1 MNLMIYIA
9 ISAALTV
16 CNIAVL
22 AWVILRYIPRKQKS
36 FAERQE
42 AWGKIDDRVKEIIAD
57 TDTSV
62 QRCLVLK
69 LTNGGGEPLPG
80 KAYYVTAMVGE
91 VDSVHK
97 RRQIDY
103 KGIQVDED
111 YLSMVFEA
119 RKKGRVF
126 VLTETLRAGTMLKSF
141 YQEERVKFA
150 EIHYLCSTPDATYFI
165 SFASYD
171 ETHLQPSWGAI
182 LRCVS
187 EVRRTLKRAF
197 PNAK

>member
-9 ISAALTV
+9 ISATLTV
-16 CNIAVL
+16 CNIAAL
-22 AWVILRYIPRKQKS
+22 AWVILRYIPRKQKT

-42 AWGKIDDRVKEIIAD
+42 AWHAIETRVKQVIAES
-57 TDTSV
+57 TV

-69 LTNGGGEPLPG
+69 LTNGGGEPLLG
-80 KAYYVTAMVGE
+80 RTYYATAMVGE
-91 VDSVHK
+91 VDDHHK
-97 RRQIDY
+97 RRPVSY
-103 KGIQVDED
+103 NAIQVDD
-111 YLSMVFEA
+111 NYLNMVFET
-119 RKKGRVF
+119 RKRGRLF
-126 VLTETLRAGTMLKSF
+126 LLTETMETGSMLKSF
-141 YQEERVKFA
+141 YQEEGVKFA
-150 EIHYLCSTPDATYFI
+150 ETHYLCSTPEATYFM

-187 EVRRTLKRAF
+187 DVRRTLKRAF

>member
-9 ISAALTV
+9 ISATLTV

-22 AWVILRYIPRKQKS
+22 AWVILRYIPRKQKT

-42 AWGKIDDRVKEIIAD
+42 AWHAIEARVKQVIAES
-57 TDTSV
+57 TV

-80 KAYYVTAMVGE
+80 RTYYTTAMISE
-91 VDSVHK
+91 VDMMHHRK
-97 RRQIDY
+97 GIDY
-103 KGIQVDED
+103 KGVEVDGD
-111 YLSMVFEA
+111 YLYIVEET
-119 RKKGRVF
+119 RKKGRMF
-126 VLTETLRAGTMLKSF
+126 LITETMPAGSMLKSF
-141 YQEERVKFA
+141 YQDEGVKFA
-150 EIHYLCSTPDATYFI
+150 ETHYLCSTPEATYFM
-165 SFASYD
+165 SFATYD
-171 ETHLQPSWGAI
+171 EIHLQPSWGAI

-187 EVRRTLKRAF
+187 DVRRTLKRAF

>member
-1 MNLMIYIA
+1 MIYIA
-9 ISAALTV
+9 ISATLTV

-42 AWGKIDDRVKEIIAD
+42 AWHAIETRVKQVIAES
-57 TDTSV
+57 TV
-62 QRCLVLK
+62 ERCLVLK

-80 KAYYVTAMVGE
+80 RTYYATAMVGE
-91 VDSVHK
+91 VDDHPK
-97 RRQIDY
+97 RRPVSY
-103 KGIQVDED
+103 NAIQVDD
-111 YLSMVFEA
+111 NYLNMVFET
-119 RKKGRVF
+119 RKRGRLF
-126 VLTETLRAGTMLKSF
+126 LMTETMPTGSMLKSF
-141 YQEERVKFA
+141 YQEEGVKFA
-150 EIHYLCSTPDATYFI
+150 EAHYLCSTPDATYFM

-187 EVRRTLKRAF
+187 DVRRTLKRAF

>member
-1 MNLMIYIA
+1 MIYIA
-9 ISAALTV
+9 ISATLTV
-16 CNIAVL
+16 CNIAAL

-42 AWGKIDDRVKEIIAD
+42 AWHEIEARVKEVIKD
-57 TDTSV
+57 STV

-80 KAYYVTAMVGE
+80 RQYYATAMVGE
-91 VDSVHK
+91 VDHQHG
-97 RRQIDY
+97 RRHVNY
-103 KGIQVDED
+103 NAVQVDSD
-111 YLSMVFEA
+111 YLSMVFDT

-126 VLTETLRAGTMLKSF
+126 LLTDTMPAGSMLKSF
-141 YQEERVKFA
+141 YQEEGVKFA
-150 EIHYLCSTPDATYFI
+150 ETHDLASTPEATYFM

-171 ETHLQPSWGAI
+171 EIHLQPSWGAI

-187 EVRRTLKRAF
+187 DVRRTLKRAF